1 MADSKPNP
9 PGPLQFQIVLRAR
22 TASDRNSKW
31 VNVVITQVY
40 DPVTMQDYDG
50 MAIDVDVETIT
61 ERLKR
66 SLLGR
71 WP

>member
-9 PGPLQFQIVLRAR
+9 PGPLQFQLVLRAR
-22 TASDRNSKW
+22 TATDKDSKW
-31 VNVVITQVY
+31 VNVIITQAY
-40 DPVTMQDYDG
+40 DSGTMKDYDG
-50 MAIDVDVETIT
+50 MKIDVDVEAIT

-66 SLLGR
+66 SLLGS